1 MVLANTGTAFSFP
14 EHQLGNPGR
23 AQGCA
28 GGCCCALLLS
38 WPLAAPPW
46 RPPASPAGWEGAVCV
61 LVSNHEQICCCFLN
75 VWQEQPVA
83 AYSSLDNYCSALP
96 LIALRSGG
104 VVPPLRC
111 LVHPF
116 A

>member
-1 MVLANTGTAFSFP
+1 MLLANTGTAFSFP

-23 AQGCA
+23 ARGCA
-28 GGCCCALLLS
+28 GA
-38 WPLAAPPW
+38 AAPPAQLPFGSSPVA
-46 RPPASPAGWEGAVCV
+46 RPERGGRELCL

-96 LIALRSGG
+96 LIALRSSG

-111 LVHPF
+111 PVHPF